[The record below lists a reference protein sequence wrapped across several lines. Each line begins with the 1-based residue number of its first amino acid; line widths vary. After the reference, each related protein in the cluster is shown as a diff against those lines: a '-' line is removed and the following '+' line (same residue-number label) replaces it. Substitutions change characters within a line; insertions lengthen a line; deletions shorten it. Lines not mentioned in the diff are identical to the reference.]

1 MMNVLIELDEKEHEL
16 IMKKKMSLRLTW
28 KEILMKGADNL

>member
-1 MMNVLIELDEKEHEL
+1 MMNVLIELSDDEHMAIL
-16 IMKKKMSLRLTW
+16 KKKSVLRLTW

>member
-1 MMNVLIELDEKEHEL
+1 MRYVLVELPDDEYKQIL
-16 IMKKKMSLRLTW
+16 DKKIILRFTW